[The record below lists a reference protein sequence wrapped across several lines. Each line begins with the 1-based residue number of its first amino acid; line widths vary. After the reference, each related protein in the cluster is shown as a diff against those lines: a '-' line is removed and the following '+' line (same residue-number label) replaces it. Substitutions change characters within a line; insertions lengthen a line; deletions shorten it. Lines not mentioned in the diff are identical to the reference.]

1 MCTVS
6 EMVKRLTE
14 LNIDGLAKQSL
25 GINSNVMTDL
35 IKEQLTSGYSAKG
48 KIKPKYRNPTYARMK
63 SEMNALPGNGT
74 PDLRLTGAF
83 YNSIQVDIGGQDVEF
98 LATDSK
104 SESLTEKYGDEVLG
118 MSEKQHNYLIEE
130 PLFITFIGLIKEK
143 TGLN

>member
-1 MCTVS
+1 
-6 EMVKRLTE
+6 MVQRLIE
-14 LNIDGLAKQSL
+14 LDIDGLAKQSL

-48 KIKPKYRNPTYARMK
+48 KIKPKYRNHAYARMK
-63 SEMNALPGNGT
+63 SEMNALPGIGT

-118 MSEKQHNYLIEE
+118 MSEKQHNYLVEE
-130 PLFITFIGLIKEK
+130 PLYSTFIGLIKEK